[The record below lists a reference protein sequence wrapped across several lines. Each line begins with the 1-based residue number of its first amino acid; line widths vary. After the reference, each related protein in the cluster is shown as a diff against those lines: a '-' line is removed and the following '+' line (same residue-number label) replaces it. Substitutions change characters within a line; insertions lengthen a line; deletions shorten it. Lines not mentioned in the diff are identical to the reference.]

1 MRTVSALA
9 AALSLALAGAARAD
23 EAERASASEA
33 PPPPPHP
40 PPPRPGDT
48 PVFDMPPPAGD
59 LPPRAPILE
68 DRRIA
73 PWIEARA
80 KEQRFAAVTV
90 GAGAGLIAMGG
101 LTFLAGV
108 MKDDGKGEG
117 STARWIGGIGAGVGV
132 LVFGTG
138 LFTYATLPGPPEGD
152 LSGR

>member
-23 EAERASASEA
+23 EAERAPASEA
-33 PPPPPHP
+33 PPPEPKP
-40 PPPRPGDT
+40 PPTRPWDT
-48 PVFDMPPPAGD
+48 RFFDLPTPAGS
-59 LPPRAPILE
+59 LRPRDPILE
-68 DRRIA
+68 DRLTE

-108 MKDDGKGEG
+108 LKDDGKGEG

-152 LSGR
+152 LAGR